1 MALAFFQGNNKKDL
15 YTKIE
20 IANMRHERIRQKNI

>member
-1 MALAFFQGNNKKDL
+1 MVRAFFRGNTQKDL

-20 IANMRHERIRQKNI
+20 ITNVSHERIRQKNI